1 MRGLVIVRLLR
12 IDSRA
17 HDIKLL
23 GTVHGGLLLPSQ
35 LDVANDD
42 TLWCRTILSQ
52 SGRELQQLLCW
63 LLRQYNSA
71 DDVDLQRTVQQGVL
85 LSGRVN
91 HGGAE
96 SLSSR
101 NIWQCHRACDIGV
114 LRHVSSG
121 VLLSTRHDIADSV
134 RRRHCVLSP

>member
-12 IDSRA
+12 IDGRA

-23 GTVHGGLLLPSQ
+23 RTVYSGVLLSCQ
-35 LDVANDD
+35 IDVAYHE
-42 TLWCRTILSQ
+42 TLWCRAVLSH
-52 SGRELQQLLCW
+52 SGHQLQQLFCW
-63 LLRQYNSA
+63 LLRQYNGP
-71 DDVDLQRTVQQGVL
+71 DDVGLQRTVQQGVL